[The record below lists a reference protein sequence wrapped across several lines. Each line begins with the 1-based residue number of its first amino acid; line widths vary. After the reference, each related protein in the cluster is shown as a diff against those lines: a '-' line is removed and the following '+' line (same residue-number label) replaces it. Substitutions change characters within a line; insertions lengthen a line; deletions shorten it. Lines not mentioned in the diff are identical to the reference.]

1 MKYVS
6 GKKTANSQAEGTQG
20 LLPQAGSR
28 TSSWCCLFKSEPLL
42 QQNAWFSGA
51 PRAKHQWKQLIYK
64 QHEVIMKTLQRHE
77 MLQKHSIVPKLPQ
90 APATETL
97 SSGSKTPI
105 FFQLLKHKKS
115 SRSKV
120 HTGPCHCI
128 FFLPLFTSLTAAPL
142 E

>member
-64 QHEVIMKTLQRHE
+64 QHEVIMKTLQRHK
-77 MLQKHSIVPKLPQ
+77 MLKKYSTVPKFPH
-90 APATETL
+90 APATEIL
-97 SSGSKTPI
+97 SSGSKTSI
-105 FFQLLKHKKS
+105 FSAFKAHK
-115 SRSKV
+115 
-120 HTGPCHCI
+120 I
-128 FFLPLFTSLTAAPL
+128 Q
-142 E
+142 